1 MLFERYS
8 NRFVVDWFDAWEIT
22 DGGPDPCFTSGISVA
37 MAHQMYTPGFYTWGW
52 EQRTSLC
59 AKLELGR

>member
-37 MAHQMYTPGFYTWGW
+37 MASNVRTWILHRGMG
-52 EQRTSLC
+52 TANLVM
-59 AKLELGR
+59 APN